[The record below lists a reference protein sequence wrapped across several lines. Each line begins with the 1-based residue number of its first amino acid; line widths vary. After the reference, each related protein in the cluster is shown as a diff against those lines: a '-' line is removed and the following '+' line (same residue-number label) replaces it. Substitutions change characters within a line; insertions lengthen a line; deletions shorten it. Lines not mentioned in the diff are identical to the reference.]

1 MSHDRPDADRNA
13 RMMRRA
19 TYAAVAVAGCLIVAK
34 LVAWLY
40 TGSVSVLSTLVDSL
54 LDLAASTVNL
64 MAVRHA
70 LTPADHE
77 HRFGHGKAE
86 PLAGLGQ
93 SAFIAGSAI
102 FVLFEAGNKFV
113 HPTPIAHGEVGI
125 AVMVISIALTL
136 ALVVYQRRV
145 ARMTGSLA
153 ISADSLHYK
162 GDLLTNVG
170 VMVALLV
177 TMQYGWPIVD
187 PLVGGGVAVFLLY
200 NAAQI
205 VRESLDMLMDRELPD
220 EERDAIKDIALSH
233 PEVTGMHDL
242 RTRASGPTRFVQLHL
257 EMDGAISLTR
267 AHEIADEVEERIMA
281 RYPNAEVIIHQD
293 PEGLEEPHV
302 GLGG

>member
-1 MSHDRPDADRNA
+1 MNRETPDAAHKA
-13 RMMRRA
+13 RLMRQA
-19 TYAAVAVAGCLIVAK
+19 TYAAVVVASCLIVAK
-34 LVAWLY
+34 LVAWFY
-40 TGSVSVLSTLVDSL
+40 TGSVSILSTLVDSL

-93 SAFIAGSAI
+93 SAFIAGSAV

-113 HPTPIAHGEVGI
+113 HPTPVMHGEVGV

-136 ALVVYQRRV
+136 ALVIYQRRV
-145 ARMTGSLA
+145 ARLTGSLA
-153 ISADSLHYK
+153 ISADSMHYK

-170 VMVALLV
+170 VMVALLA
-177 TMQYGWPIVD
+177 TMQYDLPLID
-187 PLVGGGVAVFLLY
+187 PLVGGAVALYLLY
-200 NAAQI
+200 NASHI
-205 VRESLDMLMDRELPD
+205 VRESLNMLMDRELPD
-220 EERDAIKDIALSH
+220 EERDAITGIALSH

-242 RTRASGPTRFVQLHL
+242 RTRASGPTRFVQMHL
-257 EMDGAISLTR
+257 EMDGAISLAR
-267 AHEIADEVEERIMA
+267 AHEIADEVEDEIMG

-293 PEGLEEPHV
+293 PEGLEEPHA
-302 GLGG
+302 GFGG